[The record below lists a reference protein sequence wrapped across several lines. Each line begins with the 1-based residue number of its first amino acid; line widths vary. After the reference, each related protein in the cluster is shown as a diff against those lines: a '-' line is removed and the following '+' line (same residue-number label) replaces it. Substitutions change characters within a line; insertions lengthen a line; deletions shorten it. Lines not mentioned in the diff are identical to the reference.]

1 MIVMT
6 MPHTCAAIMDTFKNS
21 QLKELSQD
29 HVDTAHPEEKTR
41 FKWLK
46 KYLEFQPN
54 ISTAHCITYFTSVM
68 IIITAFVFMDNSQ
81 ADYIELA
88 MNRSDD
94 KGTTQGSLL
103 LADEILSVCLLPIWG
118 FLSDFTGRRV
128 LYSCGF
134 LFLGLGTLLYPFA
147 SLPFPVDF
155 KTFFCSLLFFRFIF
169 AIGSSIVGSLMAAM
183 LSDMSSESCN
193 GRFAGVVGFFCGL
206 GAIIGVVVIPRLPIW
221 VSKNRNPPL
230 PRITS
235 LYISHYIMAGIL
247 FLTSILV
254 LLFISSNSVKE
265 QQDDSNNCNEE
276 EKSFNS
282 VDDHSDLE
290 RDQKPY
296 FKPHEHPC
304 RSRTQLMKR
313 NIRLSIMASTHPM
326 ISLSYISAFVA
337 RTTTL
342 IYNGFYTQWFGAMND
357 GRSASLRGTLSIV
370 TLIFSPFYGFFSNK
384 VSGVVSI
391 SMACF
396 FCIVAHSIMLLIDS
410 ESKLQYLVAI
420 FAGIAQAG
428 FTISGL
434 ALVSHYAPKY
444 IRGAVSGA
452 YGFCGGLG
460 ILVNSQL
467 VGTLF
472 DTWTHNA
479 PFIILMIWSGVLII
493 SAIAASIIMRS
504 KNPGQYRM

>member
-1 MIVMT
+1 MGFV
-6 MPHTCAAIMDTFKNS
+6 HTCVVIMSILKNS
-21 QLKELSQD
+21 QSNELSQD
-29 HVDTAHPEEKTR
+29 RVDTTQLEEKTR
-41 FKWLK
+41 FKWFR
-46 KYLEFQPN
+46 KYFAFQPN
-54 ISTAHCITYFTSVM
+54 ISIAHCITYFICVM
-68 IIITAFVFMDNSQ
+68 ITITAFVFMNNSQ

-94 KGTTQGSLL
+94 KGATQGSLI
-103 LADEILSVCLLPIWG
+103 LADEILAICLLPIWG

-134 LFLGLGTLLYPFA
+134 LFLAIGTLLYPLA
-147 SLPFPVDF
+147 SFPFPVDF
-155 KTFFCSLLFFRFIF
+155 KTFFCSLLFFRLIF

-206 GAIIGVVVIPRLPIW
+206 GAILGSIIIPRLPIW
-221 VSKNRNPPL
+221 ASKNPKSPPS
-230 PRITS
+230 RIAAIHTS
-235 LYISHYIMAGIL
+235 YYIMSGIL
-247 FLTSILV
+247 FLTSISV
-254 LLFISSNSVKE
+254 LLFISSKPFKE
-265 QQDDSNNCNEE
+265 KQDDSNNCNEE

-282 VDDHSDLE
+282 IDDHSDLE

-296 FKPHEHPC
+296 FKPQDHPC
-304 RSRTQLMKR
+304 RSRTQLLKR
-313 NIRLSIMASTHPM
+313 NIRLSITALNHPM

-337 RTTTL
+337 RTATV
-342 IYNGFYTQWFGAMND
+342 IYQSFYTQWIGAMND
-357 GRSASLRGTLSIV
+357 GKSASLRTTLNTV
-370 TLIFSPFYGFFSNK
+370 TLILSPFYGFFANK

-410 ESKLQYLVAI
+410 ESKLQYLVATL
-420 FAGIAQAG
+420 AGAGQAG

-479 PFIILMIWSGVLII
+479 PFIILMIWSGVLLI
-493 SAIAASIIMRS
+493 SAIAASIIIRS
-504 KNPGQYRM
+504 RIPGEYRM